1 MSTITRHQHTWLC
14 SPMMPRGRASPRI
27 KRCSR
32 HCACTAINAAG
43 ELTGTARVL
52 YMEPS
57 YAPLDLC
64 VQRYRVIRQ
73 MFPMKDAAVSYG
85 YTLCAKLPACAAT
98 VGGSDPL
105 MRIPHCNCERV
116 RSEDP
121 DRRLGASPRST

>member
-1 MSTITRHQHTWLC
+1 
-14 SPMMPRGRASPRI
+14 
-27 KRCSR
+27 
-32 HCACTAINAAG
+32 
-43 ELTGTARVL
+43 
-52 YMEPS
+52 MEPS

-64 VQRYRVIRQ
+64 VQRYRVTRQ

-121 DRRLGASPRST
+121 DRRLGASPSRLSGAPNETVILLTSPLHPY